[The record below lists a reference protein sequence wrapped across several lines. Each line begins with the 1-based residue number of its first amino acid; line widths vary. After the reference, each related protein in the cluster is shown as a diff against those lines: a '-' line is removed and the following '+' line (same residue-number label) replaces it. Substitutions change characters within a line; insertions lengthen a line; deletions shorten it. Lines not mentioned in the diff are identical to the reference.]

1 MVNFIHSKT
10 RDQALE
16 ASKTNADGIY
26 FAPDSLTIIHNQKEY
41 SKTTINNLDGYFTDD
56 NAQFN
61 YRSTAGSQS
70 VASQANGDL
79 ATIEALYGDSLV
91 WNQLAHDTSFTNTIV
106 DTEETRT
113 MGIYYLNTS
122 STTVKWTGSDSGSFD
137 NIVDNTYYSWYR
149 TAPADANGQFII
161 RMIGA
166 TLHVVILRTE
176 GTWNTGAMTDNIIP
190 NHVYYIRLHVKTC
203 DSTTVGGV
211 NIDSI
216 QVFDLSLM
224 FGLGKEPT
232 LAEFETFLANYF
244 PRHDY
249 AYNAG
254 EILNI
259 KSNGIK
265 TVGFNQ
271 IDDLSRVFTK
281 NTSNISSVTY
291 KGNRI
296 TVDIAS
302 QGSWRLGE
310 RARDATGIGGV
321 INDDEKRRLVK
332 VLPNTTY
339 KLEVSNPTQVPDC
352 AISFIDSDFRVLH
365 GSSSTNVFY
374 SLQSQNGI
382 ITTTSDT
389 AYMLLRIGNTNVTT
403 PAGTY
408 TTDVNLHI
416 VWSGNRNGEY
426 EPYWS
431 ETTPIPITTLEGTKS
446 DGTREVMF
454 PDGLCGIGDYK
465 DEIKGNKAIKR
476 IAKVDLSQFSWSL
489 DSYTGDNFRGFV
501 CSGLRETM
509 ENSSTT
515 DIIRIIHSKY
525 TATTAYNDSTV
536 AAAPDKSISQKPN
549 AGSLFIKDL
558 TYTSVST
565 FKESLQGVY
574 AYYVLATPIEYT
586 LDQEFKVDYKVD
598 DYGTEEILPENGIA
612 PTTLPIIA
620 DIRYGINAVDTLA
633 RLHKDY
639 VSVYPQSFNDEQKE
653 QARKNIGI
661 DGVATTTKD
670 GLMSASDKTKLDNIT
685 VTSTI
690 TTSTSIPTSTAVKT
704 YVDTQVNSY
713 YTKKQLLAV
722 YEEDDATMVVID
734 QSVSDPYSRILNP
747 WNCPGHADFDGDENN
762 VIKWIKDN
770 THRFIGKFN
779 KNNPAD
785 GLILVPLSDENS
797 NLLMNGS
804 SIDNISTNATYDG
817 QSVGNVDFTDTDYL
831 WDYYVVKPT
840 FYYKTVNHGDIIVL
854 YFAKTQLDSTYHKYD
869 GSVRALGMMKGHVNG
884 DGSSEPYVLRSIP
897 SVTSTNNVSQANFEN
912 YAAARGIASNARQLL
927 VDYEEHKVMALLYY
941 AYYGD
946 TNCSATIGTGE
957 STYPR
962 TTGRTL
968 SDGMTDSSKKNT
980 GSINF
985 FGIEDWW
992 GDLYEFMSGIK
1003 TIDSNGTIQITE
1015 YHLDSS
1021 DTTRS
1026 VTNAVSD
1033 TDGSAN
1039 LAIKYIFGEN
1049 ADILAKTVLPNEQTQ
1064 SYNTYWCDA
1073 WYLRKGA
1080 GCVAYRGGS
1089 SSSSGGGVGY
1099 LILNYSPSNSYALLG
1114 SRLLYFGQIHYATL
1128 TN

>member
-26 FAPDSLTIIHNQKEY
+26 FASDSLTIIHDQKEY
-41 SKTTINNLDGYFTDD
+41 SKTTINNLDGYFTDN

-106 DTEETRT
+106 DT
-113 MGIYYLNTS
+113 TS
-122 STTVKWTGSDSGSFD
+122 SRFLQIQYLTTSNTTKGWGGGDVAGKQDV
-137 NIVDNTYYSWYR
+137 VDNTYYSWR
-149 TAPADANGQFII
+149 KTAPADANGNWCIKVNS
-161 RMIGA
+161 A
-166 TLHVVILRTE
+166 TKDVTVLRT
-176 GTWNTGAMTDNIIP
+176 GWWTDGVITDTIIP
-190 NHVYYIRLHVKTC
+190 NHVYYIRLRVKTC
-203 DSTTVGGV
+203 DSTTVGGI
-211 NIDSI
+211 NIDNI

-249 AYNAG
+249 AYNEG

-265 TVGFNQ
+265 TVGFNLWDEEWEVGY
-271 IDDLSRVFTK
+271 IDTDTGQNRTNNEDVRSKNYIRVLPTTYYLVAGNFTSGCRVFYYDSQKNFIGTDTWNPQSTK
-281 NTSNISSVTY
+281 NFTNDVCYIRFHLSSGVYGSTY
-291 KGNRI
+291 NHD
-296 TVDIAS
+296 VC
-302 QGSWRLGE
+302 
-310 RARDATGIGGV
+310 
-321 INDDEKRRLVK
+321 INL
-332 VLPNTTY
+332 
-339 KLEVSNPTQVPDC
+339 
-352 AISFIDSDFRVLH
+352 A
-365 GSSSTNVFY
+365 
-374 SLQSQNGI
+374 
-382 ITTTSDT
+382 
-389 AYMLLRIGNTNVTT
+389 
-403 PAGTY
+403 
-408 TTDVNLHI
+408 
-416 VWSGNRNGEY
+416 WSGNRNGEY
-426 EPYWS
+426 EEYWS

-476 IAKVDLSQFSWSL
+476 IGRADLGSLSWFVSEN
-489 DSYTGDNFRGFV
+489 NFRTPITSLPV
-501 CSGLRETM
+501 VNNLVENVICQKYVSTSSDRWSGM
-509 ENSSTT
+509 E
-515 DIIRIIHSKY
+515 
-525 TATTAYNDSTV
+525 
-536 AAAPDKSISQKPN
+536 DKSIGIN
-549 AGSLFIKDL
+549 IGSLQIHD
-558 TYTSVST
+558 TSYIDVDT
-565 FKESLQGVY
+565 FKASLQGIY
-574 AYYVLATPIEYT
+574 AYYVLAEPIEYT

-598 DYGTEEILPENGIA
+598 DYGTEEILPENGTA

-639 VSVYPQSFNDEQKE
+639 VSVYPQQFNDEQKE

-779 KNNPAD
+779 RNNPTD

-817 QSVGNVDFTDTDYL
+817 QSVGNIDFTDTDYL

-840 FYYKTVNHGDIIVL
+840 FYYKTVNHGDMVVL
-854 YFAKTQLDSTYHKYD
+854 YFAKTQLDNTYHKYD
-869 GSVRALGMMKGHVNG
+869 GSVRALGMMKGHVSGN
-884 DGSSEPYVLRSIP
+884 GSSEPYILRSIP
-897 SVTSTNNVSQANFEN
+897 NVTSTNNVSQANFEN
-912 YAAARGIASNARQLL
+912 YATARGVTSNARQLL
-927 VDYEEHKVMALLYY
+927 VDYEEHRIMALLYY

-957 STYPR
+957 SAYPR

-968 SDGMTDSSKKNT
+968 SDGMNDSVRKNT

-1003 TIDSNGTIQITE
+1003 TIDSNSTIQITE
-1015 YHLDSS
+1015 YNLGESS
-1021 DTTRS
+1021 YTTRN

-1033 TDGSAN
+1033 TDGSSN
-1039 LAIKYIFGEN
+1039 LAIRYIFGEN
-1049 ADILAKTVLPNEQTQ
+1049 ADVLAKAVLPNEQTQ
-1064 SYNTYWCDA
+1064 SYTTYWCNA
-1073 WYLRKGA
+1073 WYLQKGTN
-1080 GCVAYRGGS
+1080 CVAYRGGVS
-1089 SSSSGGGVGY
+1089 SSSSGGVGF
-1099 LILNYSPSNSYALLG
+1099 LILNVSPSISHAYLG

-1128 TN
+1128 IS